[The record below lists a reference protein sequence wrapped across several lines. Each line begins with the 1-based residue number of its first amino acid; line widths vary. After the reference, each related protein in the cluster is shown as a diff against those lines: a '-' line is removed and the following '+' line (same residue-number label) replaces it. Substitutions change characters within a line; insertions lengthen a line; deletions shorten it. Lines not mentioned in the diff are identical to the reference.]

1 MADRSFLYA
10 IIGHKNEI
18 RKSIKKTV
26 PMRRDGL
33 MFLFC
38 NNISFFVIEMVF

>member
-26 PMRRDGL
+26 PMSGRFD
-33 MFLFC
+33 
-38 NNISFFVIEMVF
+38 VFIL